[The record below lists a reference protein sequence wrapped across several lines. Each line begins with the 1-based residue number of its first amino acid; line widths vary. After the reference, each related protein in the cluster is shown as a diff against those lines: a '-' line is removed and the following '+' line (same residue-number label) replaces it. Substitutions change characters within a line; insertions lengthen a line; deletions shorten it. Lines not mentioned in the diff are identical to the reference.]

1 MFLVKSNLINVNSVY
16 FQEDKYG
23 KITHKKEHIGF
34 LWTEKINIFL
44 DTCGAEIDSFITDCI
59 NDRYEDLDELEIGY
73 LYKLGFPSSNILL
86 NNYPV
91 LLCAFNTLMVARVV
105 SSAFKNL
112 YSQK

>member
-91 LLCAFNTLMVARVV
+91 LLCAF
-105 SSAFKNL
+105 KNL

>member
-44 DTCGAEIDSFITDCI
+44 DTYG
-59 NDRYEDLDELEIGY
+59 L
-73 LYKLGFPSSNILL
+73 K
-86 NNYPV
+86 
-91 LLCAFNTLMVARVV
+91 
-105 SSAFKNL
+105 K
-112 YSQK
+112 